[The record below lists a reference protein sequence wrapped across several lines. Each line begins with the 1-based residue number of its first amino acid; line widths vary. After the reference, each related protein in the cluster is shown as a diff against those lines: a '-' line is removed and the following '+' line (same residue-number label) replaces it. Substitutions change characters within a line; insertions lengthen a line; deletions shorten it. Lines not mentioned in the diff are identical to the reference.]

1 MPLNNEELLDAL
13 NSVTS
18 IPLIPFRDGRI
29 DDKAHA
35 KNIDYLMDNNHL
47 EGGRRR
53 VIGIA
58 GTSLI
63 HHVSAVEQ
71 IRLMELTGRQM
82 GGRGVL
88 MSGVV
93 PNPIEDAGR
102 IIEAQAGHEYAPDVY
117 LLMPLTG
124 VSSPEGMYDY
134 YMDFGARMGHSAGAR
149 FLYYLRQQAELEVA
163 VRLVNNSSHF
173 VGIKIGTDE
182 GDVEAIV
189 AGVEEGR
196 GIVMWGIGDRSTGPA
211 EKGTKGHTSGINVVF
226 ARASDEINNAQRRGA
241 WADSRRLEEEV
252 AGLEDIRFRNG
263 RMYNY
268 SAVVEAM
275 HLGGFDDVD
284 GGEGGPFNPR
294 VPAAVAQEVEAAI
307 AGIKQYH

>member
-1 MPLNNEELLDAL
+1 MPLNNDELLDAL
-13 NSVTS
+13 DSVTS

-35 KNIDYLMDNNHL
+35 VNIDYLMKNNHL

-63 HHVSAVEQ
+63 HHVSAAEQ

-82 GGRGVL
+82 GGEGVL

-102 IIEAQAGHEYAPDVY
+102 IIEAQAQHEYAPDVY

-124 VSSPEGMYDY
+124 VASPAGMYDS
-134 YMDFGARMGHSAGAR
+134 YMDFAARMGQGAGAR
-149 FLYYLRQQAELEVA
+149 FLYYLRQQSEIEVA
-163 VRLVNNSSHF
+163 VRLVNDSPYF
-173 VGIKIGTDE
+173 VGIKIGTSEDDVDAIVN
-182 GDVEAIV
+182 GVEA
-189 AGVEEGR
+189 GR
-196 GIVMWGIGDRSTGPA
+196 GIVMWGIGDRSTGAA

-226 ARASDEINNAQRRGA
+226 ARASDQINNAQRRGD
-241 WADSRRLEEEV
+241 WQTSRQTENEV
-252 AGLEDIRFRNG
+252 AALEDIRFRNG

-275 HLGGFDDVD
+275 HLGGFDDVE

-294 VPAAVAQEVEAAI
+294 VPDEVAQEVKAAI
-307 AGIKQYH
+307 AGLVKYH